1 MSDKSTWRRQQNKD
15 IYFRKAI
22 DEGWRSRAVY
32 KLKQINE
39 KSQILKNGMTCIDL
53 GSSPG
58 SWSQFVSREM
68 SGDVQVFAVDLI
80 PMDRIQ
86 SVNFM
91 QGDFT
96 DEKFYLKLLE
106 TIKNREIDLVMSDM
120 APNIS
125 GIKVSDQAKSIYL
138 AELAR
143 SIAIDTLKK
152 EKGNFLCK
160 LFQGQGVDQFVKETR
175 QQFEKV
181 NLFKPRA
188 SRKESSEIFLIAK
201 HFHGQS
207 V

>member
-39 KSQILKNGMTCIDL
+39 KTQILKHGMTCIDL

-58 SWSQFVSREM
+58 SWSQFVSRETR
-68 SGDVQVFAVDLI
+68 GDVQIFAVDLI
-80 PMDRIQ
+80 PMDKIQ

-96 DEKFYLKLLE
+96 DEKFYSNLLE
-106 TIKNREIDLVMSDM
+106 TIKNTEVDPVMSDM

-143 SIAIDTLKK
+143 SIAIDTLKDR
-152 EKGNFLCK
+152 GNFVCK
-160 LFQGQGVDQFVKETR
+160 LFQGQGMDQFVKETR
-175 QQFEKV
+175 GQFEKV

-188 SRKESSEIFLIAK
+188 SRKESAEIFLIAK
-201 HFHGQS
+201 HFYGKS

>member
-22 DEGWRSRAVY
+22 EEGWRSRAVY

-39 KSQILKNGMTCIDL
+39 NAQILKHGMTCIDL

-58 SWSQFVSREM
+58 SWSQFVSMEM
-68 SGDVQVFAVDLI
+68 SGDVQIFAVDLI
-80 PMDRIQ
+80 PMDKIQ

-96 DEKFYLKLLE
+96 DEKFYSNLLE
-106 TIKNREIDLVMSDM
+106 TIKNKEVDLVMSDM

-143 SIAIDTLKK
+143 SIAIDTLKDR
-152 EKGNFLCK
+152 GNFVCK
-160 LFQGQGVDQFVKETR
+160 LFQGQGMEQFVKETR
-175 QQFEKV
+175 GQFEKV

-201 HFHGQS
+201 YFYGQS

>member
-39 KSQILKNGMTCIDL
+39 KAQILENGMTCIDL

-68 SGDVQVFAVDLI
+68 SGDVKIFAVDLI
-80 PMDRIQ
+80 PMAKIQ

-91 QGDFT
+91 QGDFS
-96 DEKFYLKLLE
+96 DEKFYSNLLE
-106 TIKNREIDLVMSDM
+106 TIKNREVDLVMSDM

-143 SIAIDTLKK
+143 SIAIDTLKD
-152 EKGNFLCK
+152 KGNFVCK
-160 LFQGQGVDQFVKETR
+160 LFQGQGMDEFVKETR
-175 QQFEKV
+175 EQFEKV

-201 HFHGQS
+201 HFYGQS

>member
-1 MSDKSTWRRQQNKD
+1 MPDKSTWRRQQNTD

-22 DEGWRSRAVY
+22 DEGWRSRAVF
-32 KLKQINE
+32 KLQQINE
-39 KSQILKNGMTCIDL
+39 KGRILKNGMTCIDL

-58 SWSQFVSREM
+58 SWSQYISRKM
-68 SGDVQVFAVDLI
+68 SGNVEIFAIDLI
-80 PMDRIQ
+80 PMDKIQ

-96 DEKFYLKLLE
+96 DEKFYLNFLE
-106 TIKNREIDLVMSDM
+106 TIKNKEIDLVMSDM

-143 SIAIDTLKK
+143 SIAIDTLKD
-152 EKGNFLCK
+152 KGDFVCK
-160 LFQGQGVDQFVKETR
+160 LFQGQGMDQFVKDTR
-175 QQFEKV
+175 ERFEKV

-207 V
+207 M

>member
-39 KSQILKNGMTCIDL
+39 KAQILKHGMTCIDL

-68 SGDVQVFAVDLI
+68 SGDVQIFAVDLI
-80 PMDRIQ
+80 PMDKIQ

-96 DEKFYLKLLE
+96 DENFYSNLLE
-106 TIKNREIDLVMSDM
+106 TIKNKEVDLVMSDM

-143 SIAIDTLKK
+143 SIAIDL
-152 EKGNFLCK
+152 
-160 LFQGQGVDQFVKETR
+160 
-175 QQFEKV
+175 
-181 NLFKPRA
+181 
-188 SRKESSEIFLIAK
+188 SLI
-201 HFHGQS
+201 HI
-207 V
+207 

>member
-1 MSDKSTWRRQQNKD
+1 MSDKSKWRRQQNKD

-39 KSQILKNGMTCIDL
+39 KAQILKHGMICIDL

-68 SGDVQVFAVDLI
+68 SGDVQIFAVDLI
-80 PMDRIQ
+80 PMEKIQ

-96 DEKFYLKLLE
+96 DDKFYSNLLE
-106 TIKNREIDLVMSDM
+106 TIKNKEVDLVMSDM

-125 GIKVSDQAKSIYL
+125 GVKVSDQAKSIYL

-143 SIAIDTLKK
+143 SIAADTLKVR
-152 EKGNFLCK
+152 GNFVCK
-160 LFQGQGVDQFVKETR
+160 IFQGQGTDQFVKETR
-175 QQFEKV
+175 EQFKMV

-201 HFHGQS
+201 HFYGQS

>member
-39 KSQILKNGMTCIDL
+39 KAQILKHGMTCIDL

-68 SGDVQVFAVDLI
+68 SGDVQIFAVDLI
-80 PMDRIQ
+80 PMDKIQ

-96 DEKFYLKLLE
+96 DEKFYSNLLE
-106 TIKNREIDLVMSDM
+106 TIKNREVDLVMSDM

>member
-1 MSDKSTWRRQQNKD
+1 MSNKSKWRRQQNED

-39 KSQILKNGMTCIDL
+39 KAQILKNGMTCIDL

-68 SGDVQVFAVDLI
+68 SGDVQIFAVDII
-80 PMDRIQ
+80 PMDKIQ

-96 DEKFYLKLLE
+96 DEKFYSNLLK
-106 TIKNREIDLVMSDM
+106 TIKNRGVDLVMSDM

-125 GIKVSDQAKSIYL
+125 GIKVSDQAKAIYL
-138 AELAR
+138 AEMAR
-143 SIAIDTLKK
+143 SIAIDTLKDR
-152 EKGNFLCK
+152 GNFVCK
-160 LFQGQGVDQFVKETR
+160 LFQGQGMDHFVKETR
-175 QQFEKV
+175 EQFEKV

-201 HFHGQS
+201 HFYGQS

>member
-1 MSDKSTWRRQQNKD
+1 MSDKNTWRRQQNKD
-15 IYFRKAI
+15 IFFRRAL

-39 KSQILKNGMTCIDL
+39 KAQILKHGMTCIDL

-68 SGDVQVFAVDLI
+68 SGDVQIFAVDLI
-80 PMDRIQ
+80 PMDKIQ

-96 DEKFYLKLLE
+96 DEKFYSSLLE
-106 TIKNREIDLVMSDM
+106 VIKNKEVDLVMSDM

-143 SIAIDTLKK
+143 SIAIDTLKDR
-152 EKGNFLCK
+152 GNFVCK
-160 LFQGQGVDQFVKETR
+160 LFQGQGMEQFVKETR
-175 QQFEKV
+175 GQFEKV

-201 HFHGQS
+201 YFYGQS